1 MDAAFKTNDAAR
13 RELRLR
19 IDYVSVGCA
28 VHKITDFSY
37 PITIRTNSIFI
48 NSENAQSHQPFVS

>member
-37 PITIRTNSIFI
+37 PITIRTNSILNRPGFSGDKMI
-48 NSENAQSHQPFVS
+48 